1 MALQIEKPSNREL
14 SLERSKLAT
23 HACQRGAFDEAA
35 LLYTEA
41 ISLDPNNHVLYTNR
55 SAVYLKTKQYDLALE
70 DGKKAAELK
79 PNWQKA
85 VKEAFCGS
93 STFNYCVV
101 FVIRSIRI

>member
-1 MALQIEKPSNREL
+1 MALHVEKPTNREL
-14 SLERSKLAT
+14 SLDRSKLAS

-55 SAVYLKTKQYDLALE
+55 SAVYLKTKQFDLALE

-79 PNWQKA
+79 PNWQK
-85 VKEAFCGS
+85 VRRMPHHNLLLSKSRKTGL
-93 STFNYCVV
+93 
-101 FVIRSIRI
+101 